1 MTASKKWKKVVA
13 YPDNYQNCRHDGQDN
28 SDATNKDK
36 KISFIHNINK
46 NKYNFMKNMY
56 FTSSDI
62 HSLYFSLIELLYQ
75 YLYETFHILN
85 VIMYSLAI
93 SIKAAVLT
101 ETS

>member
-1 MTASKKWKKVVA
+1 
-13 YPDNYQNCRHDGQDN
+13 
-28 SDATNKDK
+28 
-36 KISFIHNINK
+36 
-46 NKYNFMKNMY
+46 MKNMY